1 VTEVVAEQTQQ
12 TQQTDAS
19 PEDRLALAAGLN
31 PDPNAPN
38 ESTEKPRDDKG
49 RFAKSETDPAQ
60 TEQAAETEQEAAA
73 EEQPEYKWDEV
84 KGIKLKIP
92 MKNGDKE
99 WEDEISLEELRNQ
112 RMMHADYMARRREWD
127 EKEKTY
133 STQIRESVEKERNQ
147 YLGALNVLQESV
159 MQVAASELASVDWQ
173 KLAAEDPAKYVQLS
187 ARAQMLGS
195 TLQRIAAEHEKVQ
208 KQQENERIERISKAV
223 EESRTKVKDAI
234 PSWSDELYS
243 GLLKRAEDYGLKREE
258 IGLVNDP
265 SKIQPLY
272 AYDPRFIKILHDA
285 HQFRMISE
293 GKTAVEKKVANAA
306 PVLKPGAVKPKVN
319 QQVQHLQKAKERIKA
334 DPRSDDAAT
343 DLMRAFIR

>member
-1 VTEVVAEQTQQ
+1 MSEVVQEQTQTEVQ
-12 TQQTDAS
+12 AEVS
-19 PEDRLALAAGLN
+19 PEDRLAIASGLN
-31 PDPNAPN
+31 QEPADDDGR
-38 ESTEKPRDDKG
+38 PRDEKG
-49 RFAKSETDPAQ
+49 RFLKT
-60 TEQAAETEQEAAA
+60 ETEQQAEAAQEGEKA
-73 EEQPEYKWDEV
+73 EEKQEEQPEYKWDEV
-84 KGIKLKIP
+84 KQIKLKIP

-99 WEDEISLEELRNQ
+99 WEDELTLEELRNQ

-133 STQIRESVEKERNQ
+133 HNQIRESVEKERNQ
-147 YLGALNVLQESV
+147 YLGALQVLQESV

-187 ARAQMLGS
+187 ARAQMLSG

-208 KQQENERIERISKAV
+208 KQQETERLERLSKAV

-234 PSWSDELYS
+234 PTWNDELYS
-243 GLLKRAEDYGLKREE
+243 GLLKRAEGYGLKQEE
-258 IGLVNDP
+258 IGLVSDP

-272 AYDPRFIKILHDA
+272 AYDPRFIQILHDA

-293 GKTAVEKKVANAA
+293 GKSLAEKKVTNAA
-306 PVLKPGAVKPKVN
+306 PVLKPGSAKPKVN
-319 QQVQHLQKAKERIKA
+319 PQVQHLQKAKERLKA
-334 DPRSDDAAT
+334 DPRSDEAAT